1 MYVSLNGRTCR
12 EEKLPHSFFNEAFL
26 YGYGIFETIKFV
38 DDKLFFFEEHM
49 ERLYNSCQLIDLKIN
64 TQLLALHSVR
74 ATCQELIELNQI
86 QAGAVRISYVKNHH
100 DCLLLIVIKD
110 QIYSPSRYEKGFH
123 LAYAKIKRNPYS
135 PLTKVKSNN
144 YLENI
149 LARRRVLEQGY
160 DEALFLNVYD
170 EICEGSISNIFF
182 VKDEIIFTPAI
193 ECGVL
198 PGIIRKQVL
207 ELIRDLGLRVQVGRY
222 EREFAVTVDEI
233 FITNSLMDIMPVT
246 RLEDRSLD
254 IKRNTMTNFLRE
266 QLKKREKLS
275 KTF

>member
-1 MYVSLNGRTCR
+1 MHVSLNGRTCR

-49 ERLYNSCQLIDLKIN
+49 ERLYNGCQLIDLKIN

-123 LAYAKIKRNPYS
+123 LSYAKIKRNPYS

-246 RLEDRSLD
+246 RLEDRKLD
-254 IKRNTMTNFLRE
+254 LQRNTMTNFLRKE
-266 QLKKREKLS
+266 FKKREK
-275 KTF
+275 F